1 MPKST
6 AADATAY
13 LRTAAAFRENRRRF
27 RRGGCVDSLVPK
39 PKTANCSARRER
51 SIALGRDALRRNP
64 CLEPAGSS
72 SMSRQIA
79 R

>member
-51 SIALGRDALRRNP
+51 SIALGIRVWNRQVPHRRRT
-64 CLEPAGSS
+64 L
-72 SMSRQIA
+72 SRQIA